1 MGIIFNIQKFCTSD
15 GPGIRTA
22 VFLKG
27 CPLRCMW
34 CHNPESH
41 SAQKQIA
48 YNAHRCVGCGRCVS
62 VCEHGAH
69 SLDAEGHKFNA
80 ESCIACGKCVN
91 HLCPAMQEY
100 GREISAE
107 QVIDEVLKDK
117 LFYEK
122 SGGGLTLSGGE
133 PLAQGEFCMEL
144 LKLAKQNG
152 LHICMET
159 CGYAPEEL
167 LTQTAEYVDIYL
179 YDYKET
185 DSEKHKSFTGVDNS
199 RILSNLRMLGFLG
212 KQIILRCP
220 IIPEYNDTDE
230 HICGIAALANELP
243 TVLRV
248 ELEPYHSF
256 GVDKYKSL
264 CKNSDI
270 QSAIRVPSDDDMNM
284 LAEKLQSMTDTE
296 IRLLGRK

>member
-69 SLDAEGHKFNA
+69 SFDAEGHKFNA

-167 LTQTAEYVDIYL
+167 LRQTAEYVDIYL

-185 DSEKHKSFTGVDNS
+185 DPEKHKNFTGVDNS
-199 RILSNLRMLGFLG
+199 RILSNLRMLGSLG
-212 KQIILRCP
+212 KQIVLRCP